1 MIALLAEDVALRDGI
16 FAATREAEGEST
28 EEEQQRILN
37 SQATGCRVKAED
49 HGTMRHKDRHKHVAD
64 DDSRGSTRPQT
75 DKDEGCTDELSQ
87 EAAVSDEAGQA

>member
-64 DDSRGSTRPQT
+64 DDSRAARVHRPTRM
-75 DKDEGCTDELSQ
+75 K
-87 EAAVSDEAGQA
+87 AAPTSSAKRQP